1 MKGKLYILLGT
12 LGIMA
17 AALSGCKKEVK
28 KETVS
33 EEVAV
38 TEAATP
44 TLEPTIE
51 PSIEPTAEPTAGAE
65 EEVSVFDADA
75 LLEQTKQY
83 AKEMAEG
90 EFSNVFSN
98 FTIAVKAQV
107 PESTLKST
115 YESVV
120 EPLGDY
126 IGIYSGEA
134 DIKEDYANVYVVSEY
149 KNNGLILSVSY
160 NTDLQIRKIN
170 LNYYTLNKEVEN
182 SAVKEIDIQIG
193 EASIPLDG
201 KLTLPVGVENPP
213 VVILVQGSG
222 QSDMDETIGA
232 TSNKPLRDIAY
243 GLAERGIASIRY
255 NKRYYQYPELAGDE
269 ITIYDEVLDD
279 VGYAIEFAKTN
290 TLVNSDKLFVAGH
303 SLGGMLCPKIAT
315 DHPEVCGFIS
325 LAGSP
330 RKLQEIIYD
339 QNMKLLENM
348 DNVTD
353 EYKESV
359 KAELEEMIATIEN
372 LDETTMNTAILGATG
387 YYWNS
392 LNEIDTKELV
402 KNLSIPMLFL
412 QGSADFQV
420 YADVDFVQ
428 WQDLLSERDNVKFK
442 LYSNLNH
449 LFMESQGLTDTTEYD
464 VMNHV
469 SENVIADMAEFI
481 MEN

>member
-1 MKGKLYILLGT
+1 MKGKLYILLAV
-12 LGIMA
+12 LGVMT
-17 AALSGCKKEVK
+17 AALSGCKKEGVK
-28 KETVS
+28 EETVS
-33 EEVAV
+33 EGVDV
-38 TEAATP
+38 TQVVTP
-44 TLEPTIE
+44 TVEPTKEPTKEPTIE
-51 PSIEPTAEPTAGAE
+51 PTVEETA
-65 EEVSVFDADA
+65 SVFDADA

-83 AKEMAEG
+83 ARDMAAG
-90 EFSNVFSN
+90 EFGNVFSA
-98 FTIAVKAQV
+98 FSLSVKAQV
-107 PESTLKST
+107 PESTLKSS

-120 EPLGDY
+120 APLGDY

-149 KNNGLILSVSY
+149 ENNGLILSVSY

-170 LNYYTLNKEVEN
+170 LNYYTLNKEVQN
-182 SAVKEIDIQIG
+182 SAVKEVDIQIG
-193 EASIPLDG
+193 DPTMLLDG

-232 TSNKPLRDIAY
+232 TSNKPFRDIAY

-255 NKRYYQYPELAGDE
+255 NKRYYQYPELAGNE

-279 VGYAIEFAKTN
+279 VGYAIEFAKVN
-290 TLVNSDKLFVAGH
+290 TLVDGERLFIAGH
-303 SLGGMLCPKIAT
+303 SLGGMLCPKIAS
-315 DHPEVCGFIS
+315 DHKEVIGFIS

-330 RKLQEIIYD
+330 RRLEEIIYD
-339 QNMKLLENM
+339 QNMKILETM
-348 DNVTD
+348 DNVTE

-359 KAELEEMIATIEN
+359 KAELEQMIATIQN
-372 LDETTMNTAILGATG
+372 LDESTMNTAILGATG

-392 LNEIDTKELV
+392 LEQIDTKELV
-402 KNLSIPMLFL
+402 KNLTIPMLFL

-428 WQDLLSERDNVKFK
+428 WQKLLAGHDNAKFK
-442 LYSNLNH
+442 LYANLNH
-449 LFMESQGLTDTTEYD
+449 LFMESQGLSDTTEYD

-469 SENVIADMAEFI
+469 SDTVIADIAQFVLD
-481 MEN
+481 N